1 MPFKPECLTRQC
13 TFIMRPSENVTEKE
27 CFFELISATFQ
38 AARTTDYL
46 HKWLLVQVNQVQLS
60 LTFERPSRK

>member
-1 MPFKPECLTRQC
+1 
-13 TFIMRPSENVTEKE
+13 MRPSENVTEKE